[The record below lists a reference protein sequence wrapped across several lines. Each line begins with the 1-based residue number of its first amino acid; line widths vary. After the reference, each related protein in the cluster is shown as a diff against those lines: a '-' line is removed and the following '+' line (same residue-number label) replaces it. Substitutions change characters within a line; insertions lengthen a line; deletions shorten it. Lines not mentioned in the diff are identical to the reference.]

1 MKTFLLSVCC
11 MAGFALCGCR
21 SGDTVSGLAD
31 YADTRIGVIDTRAN
45 NCVIG
50 PRLPYGS
57 IYPSPQT
64 PQGGMDGYHPERPIR
79 GFGQLHVS
87 GTGWSSYGHFLISPQ
102 VGTLTADTAAHD
114 SPHSDDVTRPYYY
127 STFLD
132 RYQTQVEIAP
142 AHYSAMYRF
151 SFPQSDE
158 ASLLLDASQAIPTD
172 IEPNMNGKVLESS
185 AQIDPETGRIRM
197 KLTYRGGWPNGP
209 YDLYLAGRYD
219 KQAYETGVWSGDS
232 LFAGRSAIRNDAS
245 AGGKHV
251 GVYCKF
257 RTDGQ
262 EKVQLKVAISFVGFE
277 RAEALLEREIPE
289 WDFEEVERRGKLA
302 WEEKFR
308 SIEIEGATQE
318 QNIIFYSAM
327 FRFYTLASD
336 RTLDC
341 PEWSEGKPFW
351 DDNYAFWDT
360 FRSAYPLLTLVDE
373 PAMRDNLL
381 ALIERYKHNGVVYD
395 GFIAGRDRKAEQGGN
410 DVDHVIAEA
419 CLKGVEG
426 VDWAEAY
433 RIVKHNADNRRIGH
447 HNHLTTDD
455 SYTRYK
461 ELGWIPEGV
470 MSTSQTLEFAYNDY
484 SAALMAQKLGLE
496 EDYRKY
502 LQRSHQWQQLWNP
515 DLESRGYKGFI
526 DARRSNGEFVFFEP
540 TRYGGSWKSPYYEAT
555 SWTYSYYTPHD
566 MDTLISLMGGA
577 ERFVERLDY
586 GFREGLVSYLNE
598 PGFLTTRA
606 FTHAGRP
613 DLSSYWV
620 HQIMR
625 EGYDL
630 TGYPDND
637 DTGSMTSWYVFCSI
651 GLFPNAGQDY
661 YYLNAPL
668 YPKSTVRL
676 SGGKTLVITA
686 NASEKN
692 IYIKSCKVNGK
703 PWNKAII
710 SHSDIAGGG
719 TIEME
724 LSDVPTDWGRD
735 GK

>member
-1 MKTFLLSVCC
+1 MRIFFFAVCVVVL
-11 MAGFALCGCR
+11 GLYGCQ
-21 SGDTVSGLAD
+21 SGSAVYERVD
-31 YADTRIGVIDTRAN
+31 YADTQIGVIDTRAN

-64 PQGGMDGYHPERPIR
+64 PNGGMDGYHPESPIR

-87 GTGWSSYGHFLISPQ
+87 GTGWGAYGHFLVSPQ
-102 VGTLTADTAAHD
+102 VGTLVADTAGHD
-114 SPHSDDVTRPYYY
+114 SPHSEDITRPYYY

-151 SFPQSDE
+151 TFPQSDE
-158 ASLLLDASQAIPTD
+158 AGLLFDASQAIPTD
-172 IEPNMNGKVLESS
+172 IERYMNGKVLESS
-185 AQIDPETGRIRM
+185 AQIDVETGKIRM
-197 KLTYRGGWPNGP
+197 KITYRGGWVNGP
-209 YDLYLAGRYD
+209 YSLYMVGQYD
-219 KQAYETGVWSGDS
+219 KKASEVGVWCGDS
-232 LFAGRSAIRNDAS
+232 LHVGQTVIQSDTS
-245 AGGKHV
+245 SQGKHV

-257 RTDGQ
+257 DTDKK
-262 EKVQLKVAISFVGFE
+262 EKVLLKLAISFTGYD
-277 RAEALLEREIPE
+277 RAEALLEQEISK
-289 WDFEEVERRGKLA
+289 WSFEDVEQQAKQK

-308 SIEIEGATQE
+308 SIEIEGATRE
-318 QNIIFYSAM
+318 QNVMFYSAM

-336 RTLDC
+336 RSLDC
-341 PEWSEGKPFW
+341 IDWEKGKPFW

-360 FRSAYPLLTLVDE
+360 FRSAYPLLTLIDE
-373 PAMRDNLL
+373 PMMRNNLL
-381 ALIERYKHNGVVYD
+381 ALIERYKLNGVVYD
-395 GFIAGRDRKAEQGGN
+395 GFIGGRDRVVEQGGN
-410 DVDHVIAEA
+410 DVDHIIVDA

-426 VDWAEAY
+426 VDWKEAY
-433 RIVKHNADNRRIGH
+433 RIVKHNADCRRIGH
-447 HNHLTTDD
+447 HNQKTIGDN
-455 SYTRYK
+455 YVKYK
-461 ELGWIPEGV
+461 ELGWMPEGT

-484 SAALMAQKLGLE
+484 SAALMALKLGMKD
-496 EDYRKY
+496 DYERY
-502 LQRSHQWQQLWNP
+502 SQRSHQWRQLWNP
-515 DLESRGYKGFI
+515 SLESHGFKGFI
-526 DARRSNGEFVFFEP
+526 DARRSDGEFVFFEP
-540 TRYGGSWKSPYYEAT
+540 TRYGGSWTFPFYEAT

-577 ERFVERLDY
+577 DAFVERLNY
-586 GFREGLVSYLNE
+586 GFQKGLIDYTNE

-620 HQIMR
+620 HDVMR
-625 EGYDL
+625 NGYDL
-630 TGYPDND
+630 TGYPGND
-637 DTGSMTSWYVFCSI
+637 DTGSMASWYVFCSV
-651 GLFPNAGQDY
+651 GLFPNAGQEY

-668 YPKSTVRL
+668 YSKTTLHL
-676 SGGKTLVITA
+676 SGGKNLVITA

-710 SHSDIAGGG
+710 EHSEIAGGG

-724 LSDVPTDWGRD
+724 LSDVPTEWGKD
-735 GK
+735 FK